1 MTTVSVTLPFVPRSL
16 KNHARIGR
24 GRFYTDPA
32 IAEEQ
37 TIMRVLTAQALRK
50 VGHSV
55 VRGALWPD
63 QEVEVT
69 AVRNV
74 QAGTLTVTA
83 RALAPKPKGKTGR
96 DRDTQNLLESLLDA
110 WEGLVYTDDRQVAA
124 VTIRRAQSTGP
135 KPCTQDEQEAASADT
150 AAAKEHAER
159 LALLRHVEQVVEA
172 VRTARVPPT
181 AKGEIATLAR
191 LKRARGIEAID
202 LAMAEGRL
210 CHSGTR
216 GAPFHLPTVP
226 DCPRCLSV
234 PTPHTPLGNGNARV
248 PAPPFPGFAFPE
260 RSGNAQGTRERS
272 TDFEA
277 NTTSLRGSQP

>member
-135 KPCTQDEQEAASADT
+135 KPCTQDEPELQGGDT
-150 AAAKEHAER
+150 E
-159 LALLRHVEQVVEA
+159 
-172 VRTARVPPT
+172 
-181 AKGEIATLAR
+181 
-191 LKRARGIEAID
+191 D
-202 LAMAEGRL
+202 
-210 CHSGTR
+210 
-216 GAPFHLPTVP
+216 
-226 DCPRCLSV
+226 
-234 PTPHTPLGNGNARV
+234 
-248 PAPPFPGFAFPE
+248 
-260 RSGNAQGTRERS
+260 
-272 TDFEA
+272 
-277 NTTSLRGSQP
+277 